1 MPIPRRSPLSS
12 RALPQ
17 RLRRLWP
24 ALLLAAASPLASA
37 QAPPASPVSATA
49 YDPLSAAAAEKLI
62 GNVEAGVPPQCY
74 TRTGANSN
82 PCWTCHTSRNGRN
95 QTDDWRLQQRYDFS
109 DLGRTNHWTNL
120 FQDRRAAIA
129 GIGDAE
135 ALSYIRQDNYAA
147 LRPALL
153 AQAGYQG
160 WVPDLDYR
168 QGFDAEG
175 FARDGSDWRAFRYKP
190 FPGTFWPT
198 NGSADDVLIRLPAR
212 FRTDATGHPSRAVYK
227 ANLAILEA
235 AMAVPDTV
243 PDARLSRRIE
253 PIDEAAAGIDLDGDG
268 RIGGSVSRIR
278 GLPTH
283 YAGAASAET
292 VLRYDYPQGTEFL
305 HTVRYVDPDAPEL
318 MSARFKEV
326 RYAIKRFQLNEQTR
340 QWRYDEEAQE
350 RDIGGLPHYS
360 GTSYSGQTNA
370 FGWRLQGYIEDAAG
384 RLRLQSREEQIYC
397 MGCHTG
403 IGVTV
408 DQTFSLPRKV
418 PGAAGWGPQSLAGI
432 QDVPQAGS
440 KEPEILRYLR
450 RVGGGDEFRANA
462 EMLERYF
469 PGGRLDTARVR
480 RAAPGGKGDIRDL
493 ITPSRNRALQLDK
506 AYMLIVREQSFVH
519 GRDAL
524 LAPAANVH
532 AQLDNNDTAL
542 KASGRTYRDGRL
554 WLDWDAFQAPA
565 ASATS
570 QPR

>member
-1 MPIPRRSPLSS
+1 M
-12 RALPQ
+12 
-17 RLRRLWP
+17 
-24 ALLLAAASPLASA
+24 LLAVASPLAPA
-37 QAPPASPVSATA
+37 QTPPASPAGAAA
-49 YDPLSAAAAEKLI
+49 YDPFSAAAAEKLI

-135 ALSYIRQDNYAA
+135 ALAYIRQDNYAA

-198 NGSADDVLIRLPAR
+198 NGSTDDVLIRLPAR
-212 FRTDATGHPSRAVYK
+212 FRTDAAGHPSRAVYK

-243 PDARLSRRIE
+243 PDARLSRGIE

-278 GLPTH
+278 GLPAH
-283 YAGAASAET
+283 YAGGGAGEA

-305 HTVRYVDPDAPEL
+305 HTVRYIDPDAPEL

-326 RYAIKRFQLNEQTR
+326 RYAIKRFRLNEQTR

-469 PGGRLDTARVR
+469 PRGKLDTAKVR

-493 ITPSRNRALQLDK
+493 ITPSRSRALQLDK
-506 AYMLIVREQSFVH
+506 AYMLIVREQSFIH

-532 AQLDNNDTAL
+532 AQLDNTDTAL
-542 KASGRTYRDGRL
+542 KASDRVYRDGKL
-554 WLDWDAFQAPA
+554 WLDWDALRTNTQRAGH
-565 ASATS
+565 
-570 QPR
+570 

>member
-1 MPIPRRSPLSS
+1 MPIPRPSPRLSGP
-12 RALPQ
+12 L
-17 RLRRLWP
+17 LRRLWP
-24 ALLLAAASPLASA
+24 ALLLAVASPLASA
-37 QAPPASPVSATA
+37 QAPPASPASTAA
-49 YDPLSAAAAEKLI
+49 YDPFSAAAAEKLI

-135 ALSYIRQDNYAA
+135 ALAYIRQDNYTA

-198 NGSADDVLIRLPAR
+198 NGSTDDVLIRLPAR
-212 FRTDATGHPSRAVYK
+212 FRTDAAGHPSRAVYK

-243 PDARLSRRIE
+243 PDAKLSRSIE
-253 PIDEAAAGIDLDGDG
+253 PIDEAIAGIDLDGDG
-268 RIGGSVSRIR
+268 RIGGSVNRIR
-278 GLPTH
+278 GLPAH
-283 YAGAASAET
+283 YAGAAAGEA

-450 RVGGGDEFRANA
+450 RVGGGDEFRANT

-469 PGGRLDTARVR
+469 PGGKLDTAKVR

-493 ITPSRNRALQLDK
+493 ITPSRSRALQLDK
-506 AYMLIVREQSFVH
+506 AYMLIVREQSFIH

-554 WLDWDAFQAPA
+554 WLDWEALQTFPA
-565 ASATS
+565 SSTS

>member
-1 MPIPRRSPLSS
+1 MIRPRLPGLQ
-12 RALPQ
+12 ALRQ
-17 RLRRLWP
+17 LTL
-24 ALLLAAASPLASA
+24 LLLAAAPLATA
-37 QAPPASPVSATA
+37 QAPATA
-49 YDPLSAAAAEKLI
+49 YDPLAAAAAEKLI

-74 TRTGANSN
+74 TLTGTHSN
-82 PCWTCHTSRNGRN
+82 PCWTCHTSRNGSN

-120 FQDRRAAIA
+120 FQDRRTAIA

-135 ALSYIRQDNYAA
+135 ALAYIRQDNYAA

-153 AQAGYQG
+153 AQPGYQG

-198 NGSADDVLIRLPAR
+198 NGSTDDVLIRLPAR
-212 FRTDATGHPSRAVYK
+212 FRTDAAGHPSRAVYK
-227 ANLAILEA
+227 ANLSILEA

-243 PDARLSRRIE
+243 PDTKLSRRIE
-253 PIDEAAAGIDLDGDG
+253 LVDEAATGIDLDGDG
-268 RIGGSVSRIR
+268 RIGGTVSRIR
-278 GLPTH
+278 GLPAH
-283 YAGAASAET
+283 YAGAAAGEA

-326 RYAIKRFQLNEQTR
+326 RYAYKRFQLNEQTR
-340 QWRYDEEAQE
+340 QWRYDEEARE

-360 GTSYSGQTNA
+360 GTSSSGQTNA

-384 RLRLQSREEQIYC
+384 RLRLQTREEQIYC

-450 RVGGGDEFRANA
+450 RVGGGDEFRANG
-462 EMLERYF
+462 EMLERFF
-469 PGGRLDTARVR
+469 PGGRLDGAKVR
-480 RAAPGGKGDIRDL
+480 RAAPGGPGDIRDL
-493 ITPSRNRALQLDK
+493 IVPSRSRALQLDK
-506 AYMLIVREQSFVH
+506 AYMLIVREQSFIH

-524 LAPAANVH
+524 LAPAANVQ
-532 AQLDNNDTAL
+532 AQIDNTDTAL
-542 KASGRTYRDGRL
+542 KASDRVYRDGRL
-554 WLDWDAFQAPA
+554 WLDWDALQTPPA
-565 ASATS
+565 SGTS
-570 QPR
+570 HPR

>member
-1 MPIPRRSPLSS
+1 M
-12 RALPQ
+12 
-17 RLRRLWP
+17 WP
-24 ALLLAAASPLASA
+24 ALLLAVASPLAPA
-37 QAPPASPVSATA
+37 QTPPASPAGAAA
-49 YDPLSAAAAEKLI
+49 YDPFSAAAAEKLI

-135 ALSYIRQDNYAA
+135 ALAYIRQDNYAA

-198 NGSADDVLIRLPAR
+198 NGSTDDVLIRLPAR
-212 FRTDATGHPSRAVYK
+212 FRTDAAGHPSRAVYK

-243 PDARLSRRIE
+243 PDARLSRGIE

-278 GLPTH
+278 GLPAH
-283 YAGAASAET
+283 YAGGGAGEA

-305 HTVRYVDPDAPEL
+305 HTVRYIDPDAPEL

-326 RYAIKRFQLNEQTR
+326 RYAIKRFRLNEQTR

-469 PGGRLDTARVR
+469 PRGKLDTAKVR

-493 ITPSRNRALQLDK
+493 ITPSRSRALQLDK
-506 AYMLIVREQSFVH
+506 AYMLIVREQSFIH

-532 AQLDNNDTAL
+532 AQLDNTDTAL
-542 KASGRTYRDGRL
+542 KASDRVYRDGKL
-554 WLDWDAFQAPA
+554 WLDWDALRTNTQRAGH
-565 ASATS
+565 
-570 QPR
+570 

>member
-1 MPIPRRSPLSS
+1 MPIPRPQPRRTYLASGPLP
-12 RALPQ
+12 R
-17 RLRRLWP
+17 RLRQLWP

-37 QAPPASPVSATA
+37 QTPSATPVSSTA
-49 YDPLSAAAAEKLI
+49 YDPYSAAAAEKLI

-135 ALSYIRQDNYAA
+135 ALAYIRQDNYAA

-198 NGSADDVLIRLPAR
+198 NGSTDDVLIRLPAR
-212 FRTDATGHPSRAVYK
+212 FRTDAAGHPSRAVYK

-243 PDARLSRRIE
+243 PDARLSRSIE
-253 PIDEAAAGIDLDGDG
+253 PIDEATAGIDLDGDG

-278 GLPTH
+278 SLPAH
-283 YAGAASAET
+283 YAGAAAGET

-384 RLRLQSREEQIYC
+384 RLRLQTREEQIYC

-450 RVGGGDEFRANA
+450 RVGGGDEFRANT
-462 EMLERYF
+462 EMLERF
-469 PGGRLDTARVR
+469 FSGGKLDTAKVR

-493 ITPSRNRALQLDK
+493 ITPSRRRALQLDK

-524 LAPAANVH
+524 LAPAVNVH

-554 WLDWDAFQAPA
+554 WLDWDALQPA
-565 ASATS
+565 R
-570 QPR
+570 P